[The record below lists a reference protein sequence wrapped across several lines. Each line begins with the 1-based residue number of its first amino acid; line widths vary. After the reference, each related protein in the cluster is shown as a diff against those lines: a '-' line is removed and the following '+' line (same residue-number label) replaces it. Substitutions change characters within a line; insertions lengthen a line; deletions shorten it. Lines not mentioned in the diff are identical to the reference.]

1 MSVDNIG
8 CLKYRSNKQIL
19 VHFKFFIHYN
29 NIFKKECDI
38 LKMLCQQKSVLC
50 EQRTIKQTPQT
61 VKCAMMRYLFII
73 SNMGIRS
80 SI

>member
-1 MSVDNIG
+1 MSADSIG
-8 CLKYRSNKQIL
+8 CLKYRSNTQIL

-50 EQRTIKQTPQT
+50 E
-61 VKCAMMRYLFII
+61 
-73 SNMGIRS
+73 
-80 SI
+80 